1 MIMYSDSQ
9 QSYIDWVAN
18 IAEAQIKQ
26 TQTKIILKDKTIT
39 KKGCLS

>member
-26 TQTKIILKDKTIT
+26 TQTKILKDKTIT